1 MPDAMTPE
9 QRHNCMSHIRAK
21 NTKPEVIVRQY
32 LHAAGMRFRIHVRK
46 LPGCPDVVL
55 PKYHTVVF
63 VNGCFWHGHRGCRY
77 ATRPRTNAEFWQNK
91 IQNNIRRDELSVQ
104 MLEAMG
110 WKVVTVWECEL
121 KKGAREVALPSLVEH
136 IRENGASF
144 ASEQA
149 SRRRRNAEHRAM
161 LNAAQERFEAAMRE
175 LLGET
180 EEKKKSIR
188 RKTAETA
195 E

>member
-1 MPDAMTPE
+1 MTPE

-21 NTKPEVIVRQY
+21 NTKPEVLVRKY
-32 LHAAGMRFRIHVRK
+32 LHAAGMRFRIHVKK

-55 PKYHTVVF
+55 PKYHTAVF

-161 LNAAQERFEAAMRE
+161 LKEAQERFEAAMRE
-175 LLGET
+175 LLGGT
-180 EEKKKSIR
+180 EGK
-188 RKTAETA
+188 
-195 E
+195 